1 MKKLFAI
8 LAVAG
13 FLTACSDGGTAEEA
27 KGDSTSTAAPATTA
41 PTGDSTTTATPDSAT
56 LKADSTKPAG
66 DSATKH

>member
-27 KGDSTSTAAPATTA
+27 KTDSTATTAPATTPA
-41 PTGDSTTTATPDSAT
+41 PDSTATATPDSSA
-56 LKADSTKPAG
+56 LKADSTKPAA
-66 DSATKH
+66 DTTKK

>member
-27 KGDSTSTAAPATTA
+27 KSA
-41 PTGDSTTTATPDSAT
+41 DSTTTAPAPA
-56 LKADSTKPAG
+56 ADSTTTTPAV
-66 DSATKH
+66 DSTVVADSSKVAADTTKK

>member
-27 KGDSTSTAAPATTA
+27 KGDSTSTAAPATA

-56 LKADSTKPAG
+56 LKADTSKPAG

>member
-27 KGDSTSTAAPATTA
+27 KGDSTTTTPATTT
-41 PTGDSTTTATPDSAT
+41 PTPDSTTTATPDSTTTAPDT
-56 LKADSTKPAG
+56 
-66 DSATKH
+66 TKH

>member
-27 KGDSTSTAAPATTA
+27 KGDSTTTAPATTT
-41 PTGDSTTTATPDSAT
+41 PTPDSTTTATPDSTTTAPDT
-56 LKADSTKPAG
+56 
-66 DSATKH
+66 TKH

>member
-27 KGDSTSTAAPATTA
+27 KTDTTAAPATAA
-41 PTGDSTTTATPDSAT
+41 PTTDTTAHAADTTA
-56 LKADSTKPAG
+56 KAADTTKPAA
-66 DSATKH
+66 DTTKK